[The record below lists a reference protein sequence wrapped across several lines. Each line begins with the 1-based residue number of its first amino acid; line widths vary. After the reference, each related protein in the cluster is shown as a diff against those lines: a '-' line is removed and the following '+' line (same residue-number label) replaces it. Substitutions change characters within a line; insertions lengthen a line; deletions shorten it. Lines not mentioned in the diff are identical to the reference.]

1 MRLGMIGLGRMG
13 GNMTQR
19 LLRGGHDCV
28 VFDADDARVMAAAGG
43 GATASSSLEALVALL
58 DAPRIVW
65 LMLPAGAVDA
75 TVLNLAPLLQAG
87 DVIID
92 GGNSHYV
99 DDIRR
104 AKSLAASRHS
114 LRRCRR
120 QRRRLGSRTRVLPD
134 DRRRGGRVYA
144 SRAHFP
150 DARSGRRG
158 GLHDTGP
165 NRIPGRRMRGTC
177 TAVRTGAGHF
187 VKMVHNGIEYALMAA
202 YAEGLN
208 ILAHANVGARGRR

>member
-1 MRLGMIGLGRMG
+1 MQLGMIGLGRMG

-28 VFDADDARVMAAAGG
+28 VFDADDARVMSAAGG
-43 GATASSSLEALVALL
+43 GATASSLLEALVALL

-104 AKSLAASRHS
+104 AKSLAGRG
-114 LRRCRR
+114 LRY
-120 QRRRLGSRTRVLPD
+120 VD
-134 DRRRGGRVYA
+134 
-144 SRAHFP
+144 
-150 DARSGRRG
+150 
-158 GLHDTGP
+158 
-165 NRIPGRRMRGTC
+165 I
-177 TAVRTGAGHF
+177 
-187 VKMVHNGIEYALMAA
+187 
-202 YAEGLN
+202 
-208 ILAHANVGARGRR
+208 